1 MIDDDGNLINEYLL
15 DSGGSEF
22 LYDATISENGNLI
35 ATGTSKVNGG
45 WEPWIIAF
53 DENLNILFSEGYG
66 DASTTAD
73 GGFKVI
79 TIENEELICLV
90 DIHGINLD

>member
-45 WEPWIIAF
+45 WEPWDYSF
-53 DENLNILFSEGYG
+53 
-66 DASTTAD
+66 
-73 GGFKVI
+73 
-79 TIENEELICLV
+79 
-90 DIHGINLD
+90 